1 MSEQADKKAIKAKDD
16 KAKKPAV
23 AAKKPRFDLVKKSR
37 ELFAELKKV
46 TWPSRRDLIR
56 HSIVVSVFVV
66 AVTVVVALYD
76 LVFSSLMRLLI

>member
-16 KAKKPAV
+16 KPKKPATP
-23 AAKKPRFDLVKKSR
+23 KKPRFDLVKKSR

-56 HSIVVSVFVV
+56 HSVVVSVFVI
-66 AVTVVVALYD
+66 AVTVIIALYD